1 MFLCRGFQKVGK
13 GGQLIWTEHCLVA
26 SSLLTLFILPT
37 KHLSASPHLT
47 GEDTEGH
54 GVICLE
60 TDVRILNPSPTA
72 SKHPE
77 LTRQH
82 LLPSPSPRSLC
93 LLCGQEG
100 NGTGPLEGKAV
111 CPSRGNEL
119 GLSVIMEANNRWQY
133 THVTMWCL
141 CSTSRFPFLGSV
153 SFPKKHFL

>member
-1 MFLCRGFQKVGK
+1 MSRLSESRKRRAVNLDRTLPR
-13 GGQLIWTEHCLVA
+13 GQLSANPFH
-26 SSLLTLFILPT
+26 SSY
-37 KHLSASPHLT
+37 KALSASPHLT

-82 LLPSPSPRSLC
+82 LLPSPRPRSLC

-100 NGTGPLEGKAV
+100 NGTGPPEGKAV
-111 CPSRGNEL
+111 SPSRGNEL